1 MIIVFLFWCLIFVRI
16 FCLQKINSTI
26 IKVQKLF
33 TFDLPYFW
41 SYEKDKKKRIRRENA
56 IKNGLKVR

>member
-1 MIIVFLFWCLIFVRI
+1 MILKTLVIDFLFWCLFFVRI

-41 SYEKDKKKRIRRENA
+41 FWQKEKNKKGKCY
-56 IKNGLKVR
+56 KKWS

>member
-1 MIIVFLFWCLIFVRI
+1 MIIVFLFWCFVFVRI

-33 TFDLPYFW
+33 TFDLPYFG
-41 SYEKDKKKRIRRENA
+41 SGKKKRIRRKNA